1 MWGKRRAASSYAV
14 HVMYPNLAYPAF
26 YFIHC
31 VVSGNASLPVAT
43 RGSLLNSVSLKST
56 VP

>member
-43 RGSLLNSVSLKST
+43 RGSLLNGVSLKST